1 MTYLN
6 NEWKHEEWY
15 KQKVLGI
22 DLEIRLLR
30 TRVSCIDKQK
40 DAFCDVLFI
49 FYVWNRCTSP
59 VSYLCYKSPI
69 NKFRT
74 NTKIYLN
81 MLRHGDW
88 YSESKKSVI

>member
-6 NEWKHEEWY
+6 NEWKHEGWY

-30 TRVSCIDKQK
+30 TRVSASINN

-74 NTKIYLN
+74 NTKIYLD
-81 MLRHGDW
+81 MLRHGVW
-88 YSESKKSVI
+88 YSEGKSSVI